1 MTLTAIVGA
10 LMALL
15 PKPEKPV
22 QSLVDSEVD
31 RLTRSHARL
40 VDHIERLERE
50 LLLEQHL
57 CTHWREAAMRIAQR
71 SREER
76 EERERQQQ
84 YQNAAYYQQ
93 QLLAQNLLAAQNQQ
107 AQHWQ
112 GFCNCV
118 PSRTQMF
125 DSMAQVDG
133 VMAQVDG
140 VVGQVDA
147 LVAQLDNVR
156 R

>member
-1 MTLTAIVGA
+1 LTLTAIVGA

-22 QSLVDSEVD
+22 QSPVDSEVD

-57 CTHWREAAMRIAQR
+57 CIHWREAAMRIAKQ
-71 SREER
+71 SREAR
-76 EERERQQQ
+76 EQ
-84 YQNAAYYQQ
+84 YQPQQ
-93 QLLAQNLLAAQNQQ
+93 QLLPQNPQQALAQAQLNSQYAQALYQHAQNQQ
-107 AQHWQ
+107 AAQWQ

-118 PSRTQMF
+118 PSR
-125 DSMAQVDG
+125 SQVWEANRG
-133 VMAQVDG
+133 EG
-140 VVGQVDA
+140 
-147 LVAQLDNVR
+147 
-156 R
+156 